1 MNTTSAAAFAPSH
14 SAGRRQ
20 PRPGPWLGRALAA
33 LALCAGLTGCMLPPR
48 EGLVAS
54 QALAP
59 AEATAT
65 AIGQAVAQRAADH
78 PPGASGIHPLSD
90 GIDAFAARMLLAA
103 AAERTLDV
111 QSYIWRDDTTGRLML
126 QALREAADRGVRVR
140 LLLDDNGIPGLDKVL
155 AALDAHPGIEV
166 RLFNPFSVRWFKP
179 LGFITHFDRANR
191 RMHNKSF
198 TADAQATI
206 IGGRNIGDEYFDALV
221 EGLVFADL
229 DVLAFGPAA
238 RDISAEFDRYWAS
251 ASAYPIG
258 LLLEA
263 GPASDLAPLDRIRA
277 EVAADPPRRRYLR
290 EVKGSEFANDL
301 RAGRLQLEWAAVQ
314 TLSDDP
320 AKGQGPVAKSD
331 LMASELQRLLRKPK
345 RDVEL
350 VSAYFVPGAE
360 GVAAFS
366 ALAQDGV
373 RVRILTNALEATDVP
388 AVHSG
393 YAKRRI
399 PLLRAGVELYEM
411 RRQAEAPPV
420 DAGTATGTRKAKG
433 SGGSGSGGVG
443 SSDSSLHAKTFSVD
457 RERVF
462 VGSFNFDPRSAHL
475 NTELGFVI
483 DSPALASRVE
493 DDFTQNIPAQSYSV
507 RLDPEGRLYWLEP
520 TPAGT
525 VRHDVEPG
533 TGWWK
538 RTSVFLMSLLP
549 IEWLL

>member
-1 MNTTSAAAFAPSH
+1 MNTSVFAPALSRP
-14 SAGRRQ
+14 AGGRLSRL
-20 PRPGPWLGRALAA
+20 RPALGRAFLA
-33 LALCAGLTGCMLPPR
+33 LAVCAGLAGCMLPPR
-48 EGLVAS
+48 EGLTAS

-59 AEATAT
+59 AEATST
-65 AIGQAVAQRAADH
+65 AIGRAVAQRAAAQ
-78 PPGASGIHPLSD
+78 PPGASGIHPLPD

-140 LLLDDNGIPGLDKVL
+140 MLLDDNGIPGLDKVL
-155 AALDAHPGIEV
+155 AALDAHPAIEV
-166 RLFNPFSVRWFKP
+166 RLFNPFAVRWFKP
-179 LGFITHFDRANR
+179 LGFVTDFSRANR

-229 DVLAFGPAA
+229 DMLAFGPAA
-238 RDISAEFDRYWAS
+238 RDISADFDRYWAS
-251 ASAYPIG
+251 ASAYPVS
-258 LLLEA
+258 LLVA
-263 GPASDLAPLDRIRA
+263 PGPPSDLAPLDRIRA
-277 EVAADPPRRRYLR
+277 EVAADPQKRRYLR
-290 EVKGSEFANDL
+290 EAKGSEFATDL
-301 RAGRLQLEWAAVQ
+301 QAGRLALEWAPVQ

-320 AKGQGPVAKSD
+320 AKGQGPVARSD
-331 LMASELQRLLRKPK
+331 LMASELQRLLRKPR

-366 ALAQDGV
+366 ALAREGV

-393 YAKRRI
+393 YAKRRV
-399 PLLRAGVELYEM
+399 PLLRAGVELFEM
-411 RRQAEAPPV
+411 RRQGETP
-420 DAGTATGTRKAKG
+420 GGRG
-433 SGGSGSGGVG
+433 GGSGSDPGSGVG
-443 SSDSSLHAKTFSVD
+443 SSGSSLHAKTFSVD

-462 VGSFNFDPRSAHL
+462 IGSFNFDPRSAGL

-483 DSPALASRVE
+483 DSPALAARVE
-493 DDFTQNIPAQSYSV
+493 DAFTQHIPAQSYSV

-525 VRHDVEPG
+525 VRHDIEPG
-533 TGWWK
+533 TTWWK
-538 RTSVFLMSLLP
+538 RTAVRLLSLLP

>member
-1 MNTTSAAAFAPSH
+1 MRNPIPAAPAPSR
-14 SAGRRQ
+14 SRGGR
-20 PRPGPWLGRALAA
+20 PSPGAWLGRFLAA
-33 LALCAGLTGCMLPPR
+33 LALCAGLAGCMLPPR

-54 QALAP
+54 HALAP
-59 AEATAT
+59 AEAAAT

-78 PPGASGIHPLSD
+78 PPGSSGIHPLPD

-140 LLLDDNGIPGLDKVL
+140 MLLDDNGIPGLDKVL
-155 AALDAHPGIEV
+155 AALDAHPNIEV

-179 LGFITHFDRANR
+179 LGFVTHFSRANR

-221 EGLVFADL
+221 DGLVFADL

-238 RDISAEFDRYWAS
+238 RDISTDFDRYWDS
-251 ASAYPIG
+251 ASAYPIA
-258 LLLEA
+258 LLVEA
-263 GPASDLAPLDRIRA
+263 GPPSDLAPLDRIRA

-290 EVKGSEFANDL
+290 EVKGSEFATDL
-301 RAGRLQLEWAAVQ
+301 RAGRLPLEWAAVQ
-314 TLSDDP
+314 ALSDDP
-320 AKGQGPVAKSD
+320 AKGQGPVARSD
-331 LMASELQRLLRKPK
+331 LMASELQRLLRKP
-345 RDVEL
+345 RHDVEL
-350 VSAYFVPGAE
+350 VSAYFVPGAD

-366 ALAQDGV
+366 ALARDGV

-393 YAKRRI
+393 YARRRI

-411 RRQAEAPPV
+411 RRQAGAPL
-420 DAGTATGTRKAKG
+420 AGGGSGTRAPRG
-433 SGGSGSGGVG
+433 SGGSGPGVG

-462 VGSFNFDPRSAHL
+462 IGSFNFDPRSAHL

-483 DSPALASRVE
+483 DSPALAAQVE
-493 DDFTQNIPAQSYSV
+493 DAFTQNIPAQSYSV
-507 RLDPEGRLYWLEP
+507 RLDPQGRLYWLEP
-520 TPAGT
+520 VPGGT
-525 VRHDVEPG
+525 VRHDIEPG
-533 TGWWK
+533 TTWWK
-538 RTSVFLMSLLP
+538 RTSVFLLSLLP

>member
-1 MNTTSAAAFAPSH
+1 MPVALPLCSVPLELPTS
-14 SAGRRQ
+14 
-20 PRPGPWLGRALAA
+20 GRAATFWRRLAML
-33 LALCAGLTGCMLPPR
+33 LATLSLVACALPPR
-48 EGLVAS
+48 QGLTPS
-54 QALAP
+54 QALTP
-59 AEATAT
+59 AEASAT
-65 AIGQAVAQRAADH
+65 AIGRAVAERSADQ
-78 PPGASGIHPLSD
+78 PPGTSGIHPLSD

-111 QSYIWRDDTTGRLML
+111 QSYIWRDDTTGRLLL

-140 LLLDDNGIPGLDKVL
+140 LLLDDNGIPGLDALL

-166 RLFNPFSVRWFKP
+166 RLFNPFATRWFKP
-179 LGFITHFDRANR
+179 LGFVTDFSRANR

-198 TADAQATI
+198 SADAQATI

-238 RDISAEFDRYWAS
+238 RDIATDFDRYWAS
-251 ASAYPIG
+251 ESAWPVG
-258 LLLEA
+258 LLVKPG
-263 GPASDLAPLDRIRA
+263 GPADLAPLDRIRA
-277 EVAADPPRRRYLR
+277 EVAADPGRRRYLR
-290 EVKGSEFANDL
+290 AVKGSDFAVDL
-301 RAGRLQLEWAAVQ
+301 RAGRLSLEWAAVQ

-320 AKGQGPVAKSD
+320 AKGQGAVARSD
-331 LMASELQRLLRKPK
+331 LMASELERLLRKPR

-366 ALAQDGV
+366 ALARQGV
-373 RVRILTNALEATDVP
+373 RVRILTNALEATDVA

-393 YAKRRI
+393 YARRRV
-399 PLLRAGVELYEM
+399 PLLAAGVELFEM
-411 RRQAEAPPV
+411 RRHG
-420 DAGTATGTRKAKG
+420 GTPD
-433 SGGSGSGGVG
+433 GGSGSGSGGGSGPGAFG

-462 VGSFNFDPRSAHL
+462 IGSFNFDPRSAHL

-483 DSPALASRVE
+483 DSPALAAGVE
-493 DDFTQNIPAQSYSV
+493 DAFTRHIPQQSYEV
-507 RLDPEGRLYWLEP
+507 KLDAQGRLYWLEP
-520 TPAGT
+520 TPTGT
-525 VRHDVEPG
+525 VRHDTEPG
-533 TGWWK
+533 TTWW
-538 RTSVFLMSLLP
+538 RRAGVGLLSLLP

>member
-1 MNTTSAAAFAPSH
+1 MPVALPLRPASLEPLTS
-14 SAGRRQ
+14 
-20 PRPGPWLGRALAA
+20 GRAATIWRRLAMLLAA
-33 LALCAGLTGCMLPPR
+33 LSLVACALPPR
-48 EGLVAS
+48 QGLTPS
-54 QALAP
+54 QALTP
-59 AEATAT
+59 AEASAT
-65 AIGQAVAQRAADH
+65 AIGRAVAERAADQ
-78 PPGASGIHPLSD
+78 PAGTSGIHPLPD

-111 QSYIWRDDTTGRLML
+111 QSYIWRDDTTGRLLL

-140 LLLDDNGIPGLDKVL
+140 LLLDDNGIPGLDPLL

-166 RLFNPFSVRWFKP
+166 RLFNPFATRWFKP
-179 LGFITHFDRANR
+179 LGFVTDFSRANR

-198 TADAQATI
+198 SADAQATI

-238 RDISAEFDRYWAS
+238 RDIATDFDRYWAS
-251 ASAYPIG
+251 ESAWPVG
-258 LLLEA
+258 LLVA
-263 GPASDLAPLDRIRA
+263 PGGPSDLAPLDRIRA
-277 EVAADPPRRRYLR
+277 EVAADPGRRRYLR
-290 EVKGSEFANDL
+290 AVKGSDFAVDL
-301 RAGRLQLEWAAVQ
+301 RAGRLNLEWAAVQ

-320 AKGQGPVAKSD
+320 AKGQGAVARSD
-331 LMASELQRLLRKPK
+331 LMASELERLLRKPR

-366 ALAQDGV
+366 ALARQGV
-373 RVRILTNALEATDVP
+373 RVRILTNALEATDVA

-393 YAKRRI
+393 YARRRV
-399 PLLRAGVELYEM
+399 PLLAAGVELFEM
-411 RRQAEAPPV
+411 RRHG
-420 DAGTATGTRKAKG
+420 GTPEGGNGG
-433 SGGSGSGGVG
+433 SGGSGPGAFG

-462 VGSFNFDPRSAHL
+462 IGSFNFDPRSAHL

-483 DSPALASRVE
+483 DSPVLAAGVE
-493 DDFTQNIPAQSYSV
+493 DAFTRHIPQQSYEV
-507 RLDPEGRLYWLEP
+507 KLDAQGRLYWLEP
-520 TPAGT
+520 TPEGT
-525 VRHDVEPG
+525 VRHDTEPG
-533 TGWWK
+533 TTWWQ
-538 RTSVFLMSLLP
+538 RAGVGLLSLLP